1 MFAPEPPLKEKWT
14 EYRWASDGNWNEW
27 HRTDTL
33 YQEAFHKYR
42 ITYHNNMHLMMQ
54 NASAYLWGEAWRS
67 ANMSDSDKEKYAKDS
82 NAYLKESY
90 GYQLSTHLVEQV
102 IKNHCK
108 VDLMDVDSLEIRL
121 KLKEPFLTEGKE
133 KLAVES
139 YFFPIHILDK

>member
-1 MFAPEPPLKEKWT
+1 LLQNRHSRKNGRNIVGHPMETGMNGTEPI
-14 EYRWASDGNWNEW
+14 
-27 HRTDTL
+27 
-33 YQEAFHKYR
+33 QAFHKYR